1 MNGSAPVGRTDRGIG
16 AAPGGPGNTR
26 PEVGVAAAQT
36 DGTPEARPS
45 ADRTP
50 PALLRD
56 DLKARLLVLR
66 ELLAMLPPASAGAT
80 PAVPTPRSVQ
90 SGAASPPEEAPLL
103 LYGPRGMVLQG
114 APGTGHADAYR
125 AERRRGRADSAPEDD
140 AVLQL
145 LRYVEGALARTRVQ
159 QLVRLPETRAGQE
172 NAPTAIWI
180 AEIPFQGPRSLETLE
195 LRLERDA
202 PHPRGELALSSDWR
216 VLLRLDLGETGPL
229 HALVQLRGR
238 RVGATLWVERSST
251 FRAAREGLDE
261 LAAMLREQGVDVE
274 KLECRRGAPP
284 ESVVPAF
291 GPLLDVRT

>member
-1 MNGSAPVGRTDRGIG
+1 D
-16 AAPGGPGNTR
+16 
-26 PEVGVAAAQT
+26 
-36 DGTPEARPS
+36 ARPT
-45 ADRTP
+45 ADRAL

-66 ELLAMLPPASAGAT
+66 ELLAVPQAALAGAT
-80 PAVPTPRSVQ
+80 TAGLTPRNLQ
-90 SGAASPPEEAPLL
+90 SGTASPPEDAPLL
-103 LYGPRGMVLQG
+103 LYGPRGMVPQG
-114 APGTGHADAYR
+114 APGTGHAEAYR
-125 AERRRGRADSAPEDD
+125 AERRRGSADSAPEED

-159 QLVRLPETRAGQE
+159 QLTRLPETRAGQE
-172 NAPTAIWI
+172 NAPASIWV
-180 AEIPFQGPRSLETLE
+180 AEIPFQGPRGLETVE

-202 PHPRGELALSSDWR
+202 PARRGELAESSDWR

-238 RVGATLWVERSST
+238 RVGATLWAERSGT
-251 FRAAREGLDE
+251 FRAAREGLEE
-261 LAAMLREQGVDVE
+261 LAAMLREQGVEVE

-284 ESVVPAF
+284 ESVIPAC